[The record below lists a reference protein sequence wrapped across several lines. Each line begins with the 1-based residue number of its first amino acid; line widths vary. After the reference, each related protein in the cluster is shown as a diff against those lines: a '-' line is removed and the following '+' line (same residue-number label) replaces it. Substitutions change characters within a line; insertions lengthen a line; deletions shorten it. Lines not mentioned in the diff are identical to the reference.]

1 MFFRNLELKA
11 ARQEYCQKDYE
22 IEEAKSVW
30 YPSLDLFGSFNYQS
44 KINSIELPFR
54 IGTVPQEPLA
64 IGIYNRLDMGAELSY
79 PVTGAIV
86 NIWNVRSRRLGLQTK
101 SAQDMTLR
109 NQLSFRL
116 GNMYLLWSLSYS
128 QAAVKK
134 LLVAQYEATIAQL
147 ENLRA
152 GGLSPVSKVLEARA
166 GLENARTQLVIEENR
181 ADSLRLEVANFIGSE
196 DPAIV
201 PEPYDFM
208 RDSLARRSLDTLSMN
223 EYRPELAAF
232 DLGIDQLLAYD
243 DVLTGRKYPNLFL
256 SASYHYGRPE
266 LQMSN
271 DPDFMGYAA
280 AGVQVRF
287 NLFDGKRIL
296 SQQQQTQQQIEV
308 LRSRRRLAVSDF
320 NNAIVSAKM
329 QFARARRQKEAA
341 QASYEAAAA
350 VAKDMKNSFEA
361 GLATSLDYQNA
372 LTSEAMAQLGV
383 KQAEFLEKTSLLKVY
398 FAVGREIK
406 F

>member
-1 MFFRNLELKA
+1 
-11 ARQEYCQKDYE
+11 
-22 IEEAKSVW
+22 
-30 YPSLDLFGSFNYQS
+30 
-44 KINSIELPFR
+44 
-54 IGTVPQEPLA
+54 
-64 IGIYNRLDMGAELSY
+64 
-79 PVTGAIV
+79 
-86 NIWNVRSRRLGLQTK
+86 
-101 SAQDMTLR
+101 
-109 NQLSFRL
+109 
-116 GNMYLLWSLSYS
+116 
-128 QAAVKK
+128 VKK